1 MVKNPPDD
9 AGDVR
14 DRSSIP
20 GLGRSSRRGN
30 VSPLHYSCLENPM
43 DRSAWR
49 ALDHRVTKSQTQ
61 LKPLSRQNYLNISM
75 TSTSCWN
82 PDYLILEVI
91 AISWLDYRS
100 ISSPVSGRA
109 NITCS
114 SEYTISL
121 LNISHDLL
129 SST

>member
-1 MVKNPPDD
+1 
-9 AGDVR
+9 
-14 DRSSIP
+14 
-20 GLGRSSRRGN
+20 
-30 VSPLHYSCLENPM
+30 M

-49 ALDHRVTKSQTQ
+49 VLVHGVTKSQTQ

-75 TSTSCWN
+75 MSTSCWN

-91 AISWLDYRS
+91 AISWLDYCS
-100 ISSPVSGRA
+100 VSSPVSGKA

-121 LNISHDLL
+121 LNFSHDLL